1 MRAASPLPP
10 ARPPARTPRLRPA
23 HALYLLL
30 CFALVAVFL
39 FPILWS
45 ALTSLKPPA
54 EAAATPPTAWPSR
67 FTLENY
73 ATLAAYGEG
82 MARYVGNSVLVA
94 GITIVLTTVLSLLGG
109 YGFSRFQFWGRNA
122 LFVVI
127 LATLM
132 IPFQSILTPLYLI
145 LRAVGLQDTLLGLAL
160 VYTTFQLPFAIFV
173 MRNSFDSVPREIE
186 EAALIDG
193 CTSVTLLTRVM
204 LPVVLPGV
212 VTVALFA
219 FFGSWNEFL
228 AALIFLNDGDKY
240 TLPVM
245 LLNVQSGLYGSVDW
259 GAVQAGMVLAMLP
272 CIALFLFLQRYYLSG
287 LTQGAVK

>member
-1 MRAASPLPP
+1 MRAHPLPAHP
-10 ARPPARTPRLRPA
+10 LPRRRRAATVNTLYY
-23 HALYLLL
+23 ALCVL
-30 CFALVAVFL
+30 LVAVFL

-45 ALTSLKPPA
+45 ALTSLKPPS
-54 EAAATPPTAWPSR
+54 EAAATPPTLWPSH
-67 FTLENY
+67 LVLDNY
-73 ATLAAYGEG
+73 ATLAGYGAG
-82 MARYVGNSVLVA
+82 LVRYVGNSLLVA
-94 GITIVLTTVLSLLGG
+94 VITIVLTSILSLLGG
-109 YGFSRFQFWGRNA
+109 YGFSRFQFVGRNV
-122 LFVVI
+122 LFVVM

-145 LRAVGLQDTLLGLAL
+145 LRAIHLQDTLLGLAL

-193 CTSVTLLTRVM
+193 CSSVTLLTRVM
-204 LPVVLPGV
+204 FPVVLPGV

-228 AALIFLNDGDKY
+228 AALIFLNDSDKY

-259 GAVQAGMVLAMLP
+259 GAVQAGMMLSMLP